1 MYHNYD
7 YVNQNVKSEIELQQS
22 FREELLKSKSHEIAK
37 ILETTS
43 LELKERFQGKIDYKK
58 KILNE
63 LKAIVKLNSAK
74 NYLNLKIRQRYW
86 VMTFMNGFSRKL
98 KKIKE
103 LVDAELLILN

>member
-1 MYHNYD
+1 MVY
-7 YVNQNVKSEIELQQS
+7 EIS
-22 FREELLKSKSHEIAK
+22 K

-43 LELKERFQGKIDYKK
+43 FELRERFKGEIDYKG

-86 VMTFMNGFSRKL
+86 VTFFLDFFSRKL
-98 KKIKE
+98 NKIKG
-103 LVDAELLILN
+103 LVDAELLIKT